1 MKPVEAERW
10 QETHYLG
17 EIQMARISK
26 RMLGI
31 VAAATVIGGT
41 ALGVAVTGGTAHAQA
56 TSSISFTS
64 ATLAGTAGSGY
75 YPVVTFSVT
84 CPAGDDL
91 ALYATVIQGQT
102 TAGES
107 FPNLI
112 SCTGNPQAVNVTAD
126 SGEGL
131 DMAAGQAFLGATLRV
146 GTLGLTPQASLAQ
159 VIAIG

>member
-1 MKPVEAERW
+1 MV
-10 QETHYLG
+10 
-17 EIQMARISK
+17 RISK

-31 VAAATVIGGT
+31 MAVVIIGGGT
-41 ALGVAVTGGTAHAQA
+41 ALGVAVSGGTAHAQA

-84 CPAGDDL
+84 CPAGNDL

>member
-1 MKPVEAERW
+1 MV
-10 QETHYLG
+10 
-17 EIQMARISK
+17 RISK

-31 VAAATVIGGT
+31 VAVVIIGGGT
-41 ALGVAVTGGTAHAQA
+41 ALGVAVSGGTAHAQA

-84 CPAGDDL
+84 CPAGNDL

-102 TAGES
+102 ATGES
-107 FPNLI
+107 SPNFI
-112 SCTGNPQAVNVTAD
+112 SCTGNPQAVNVTAE
-126 SGEGL
+126 SEGL

-146 GTLGLTPQASLAQ
+146 GTFALTPQASLAQ